1 MEIDVPN
8 VRQLEYLVA
17 IADTLNFRRAAERT
31 NTTQPTLS
39 EQLKALEER
48 LGAQLVERGRSR
60 VLLTPVGAQVVEV
73 ARRVLRDC
81 NEIRQLSAS
90 GGKELAGVL
99 RLGLPPTI
107 GPYLLP
113 MVLPKLHK
121 SFPELKLY
129 IREELPDALPRALE
143 DGSLDI
149 IIASLPV
156 PEAEF
161 VSHSLFREPLH
172 LVVAT
177 DHPMAE
183 RGSIQRTELA
193 GQDVLALGRAHQLHE
208 VIVAL
213 CEESGARLRY
223 DFEGTSL
230 DTLREMVMM
239 GLGVTFLPGL
249 YVRRE
254 ILSDPDL
261 KVVELQ
267 GRAIYRNVGIVWRKS
282 SLLQGAYEQLTR
294 FFARAIESELSDLS
308 VTH

>member
-1 MEIDVPN
+1 LPN
-8 VRQLEYLVA
+8 IRQLEYLVA

-48 LGAQLVERGRSR
+48 LGAHLVERDRSR
-60 VLLTPVGAQVVEV
+60 VLLTPIGVQVVEI
-73 ARRVLRDC
+73 ARRILRDS
-81 NEIRQLSAS
+81 NEIRQLTAS

-113 MVLPKLHK
+113 LVLPSLHK

-129 IREELPDALPRALE
+129 IREEVPEALPRALSE
-143 DGSLDI
+143 GTLDI
-149 IIASLPV
+149 VITLLPV
-156 PEAEF
+156 QGSEL
-161 VSHSLFREPLH
+161 VSHALFREPLY
-172 LVVAT
+172 LVAAA
-177 DHPMAE
+177 DDP
-183 RGSIQRTELA
+183 LA
-193 GQDVLALGRAHQLHE
+193 GMRKVQRSDLDGRDVLALGRGHQLHE
-208 VIVAL
+208 VVVAL
-213 CEESGARLRY
+213 CEEFGARLRY

-254 ILSDPDL
+254 IMTDPHL
-261 KVVELQ
+261 KVIELH
-267 GRAIYRNVGIVWRKS
+267 GRSIYHNIGIAWRKS
-282 SLLQGAYEQLTR
+282 SALQSSYEQLAT
-294 FFARAIESELSDLS
+294 FFRNAVETELADLARIG
-308 VTH
+308 

>member
-1 MEIDVPN
+1 MPSI
-8 VRQLEYLVA
+8 RQLEYLVA

-31 NTTQPTLS
+31 STTQPTLS

-60 VLLTPVGAQVVEV
+60 VLLTPVGEQVVDI
-73 ARRVLRDC
+73 ARRILRDA
-81 NEIRQLSAS
+81 NEIRQLAAS
-90 GGKELAGVL
+90 GGKELSGVL

-113 MVLPKLHK
+113 MVLPRLHK

-149 IIASLPV
+149 VITSLPV
-156 PEAEF
+156 PEADF
-161 VSHSLFREPLH
+161 VSHPLFREPLH
-172 LVVAT
+172 LVVAA
-177 DHPMAE
+177 DHPMAG
-183 RGSIQRTELA
+183 RSAIQRSELS
-193 GQDVLALGRAHQLHE
+193 GQDVLALGRNHQLHE

-213 CEESGARLRY
+213 CEECGARLRY

-254 ILSDPDL
+254 IVTDPDL
-261 KVVELQ
+261 KVIELQ
-267 GRAIYRNVGIVWRKS
+267 GRSIYRNIGIVWRKS
-282 SLLQGAYEQLTR
+282 SSLQRTYEQLTR
-294 FFARAIESELSDLS
+294 FFARAIESELADLGAR
-308 VTH
+308 T